1 MGRYGAQV
9 QILPSSPNKILIGGG
24 TMEVEMRAR
33 GNMYEVWYKCCGE
46 WFPVRGV
53 GTSSAPQLFSFEEAQ
68 AKVKAIKDVM
78 S

>member
-1 MGRYGAQV
+1 
-9 QILPSSPNKILIGGG
+9 
-24 TMEVEMRAR
+24 MEVEMRAR
-33 GNMYEVWYKCCGE
+33 GNMYEIWYKCCGE